1 MQPENIE
8 AIKKEL
14 MRQILT
20 KEAAERL
27 GRVRAANPQ
36 TAAQVELYLLELY
49 QAGQLRQPVTDE
61 KLKQIL
67 TLLAEKKEFR
77 IRRV

>member
-67 TLLAEKKEFR
+67 TLLAE
-77 IRRV
+77 